1 MPLNGFFDTDRDIIL
16 MKLVLVFVI
25 FCCGFCPQVNG
36 HESKKIDWLSNDEP
50 EESQHKSSS
59 NKVSTTVKDTTK
71 LLMSSLTQ
79 YDFNIGYYQNA
90 SISRL
95 LKKLPNSCAPNRIRT
110 PERLKTSIY
119 SSPLNISL
127 DFRLY
132 YRADVKPDFIAS
144 NIINKENKLI
154 SLAALFNAN
163 PNHTLAIDNGRSL
176 GQFLD
181 QQIQQLSE
189 RNLVIRNSDESTTSL
204 IKMLLKNRIDYII
217 DYPTSVHA
225 VLNKLA
231 IKTSLNSLKIANS
244 PGYILGYVACH
255 KGDIGQKAI
264 KDVNKALQ
272 KLYRNVNFYQA
283 HTRYLASRDIADFN
297 QIYQA
302 VFKVAIPSNSS
313 LTSRDE

>member
-1 MPLNGFFDTDRDIIL
+1 
-16 MKLVLVFVI
+16 MKFIRLFVV
-25 FCCGFCPQVNG
+25 FCCFFCHQASG
-36 HESKKIDWLSNDEP
+36 QESKKIDWLSNDEY

-59 NKVSTTVKDTTK
+59 KKHSTTVKDTTK
-71 LLMSSLTQ
+71 LLMSALTE
-79 YDFNIGYYQNA
+79 YDFNIGYYQNG

-95 LKKLPNSCAPNRIRT
+95 LEKLPNSCAPNRIKT

-119 SSPLNISL
+119 SLPLNISL

-132 YRADVKPDFIAS
+132 YRGDVIPDFIPS
-144 NIINKENKLI
+144 NIINKDNKLT

-181 QQIQQLSE
+181 KQIHQLSE
-189 RNLVIRNSDESTTSL
+189 RNLVIRNSDESTSSL
-204 IKMLLKNRIDYII
+204 IKMLLKNRINYIL
-217 DYPTSVHA
+217 DYPTAVHA

-231 IKTSLNSLKIANS
+231 IKTRLNSLKIANS

-255 KGDIGQKAI
+255 KGEIGQKAI
-264 KDVNKALQ
+264 KNVNKALQ

-283 HTRYLASRDIADFN
+283 HIRYLASRDIADFN
-297 QIYQA
+297 QVYQA
-302 VFKVAIPSNSS
+302 VFKVAIPSDSS
-313 LTSRDE
+313 LSTKDK